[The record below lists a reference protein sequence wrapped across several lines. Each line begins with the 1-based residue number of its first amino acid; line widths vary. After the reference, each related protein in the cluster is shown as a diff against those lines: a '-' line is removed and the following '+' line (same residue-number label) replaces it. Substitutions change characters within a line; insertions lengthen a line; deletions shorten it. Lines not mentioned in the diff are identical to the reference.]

1 MPGPP
6 GKAGP
11 PGPPGKMPPEL
22 QERLEQLAAKAKALG
37 GAKNGA
43 VGTPGKNGPP
53 GPPGPDRVRW
63 ETVEVDSPDD
73 PRLKLWERQEVERQI
88 KEAQRHAFEKFARVR
103 SLTDVVRYPSL
114 PKLQGNFTPWANK
127 TGAAERTEGTG
138 ALAGAAGAAA
148 GGAAAAAAE
157 TASKIPKLAVLLQV
171 RDRYTES
178 LYEREHAL
186 MRLPAA
192 DRVLLQRGPSA
203 YDVEYDVE
211 EIRSRRGRAH
221 ADVPTKRDRSFKRNR
236 QLQFGRFDSNFGAG
250 VLAPLPRAGAFLQLG
265 TRRKRKI
272 MPLGGGGDES
282 APAGKTGTPGSP
294 GQNGQP
300 AAPGTNGGAGLAG
313 KPGTVSYAGPR
324 SGRGCLQINESF

>member
-114 PKLQGNFTPWANK
+114 PKLPGNFTPWANK
-127 TGAAERTEGTG
+127 TGGAAESTTRAASTTADDVTKKSSSNSSAAGASSGGAPSAEGTG
-138 ALAGAAGAAA
+138 ALAGAAAGVAATA
-148 GGAAAAAAE
+148 PAAAAAALAE
-157 TASKIPKLAVLLQV
+157 PPKVAILLQMERNSKRSYFPSEDHDQEFGNDLSIRTDLKTTV
-171 RDRYTES
+171 RGFMS
-178 LYEREHAL
+178 F
-186 MRLPAA
+186 
-192 DRVLLQRGPSA
+192 LQRRLQRELLAKS
-203 YDVEYDVE
+203 
-211 EIRSRRGRAH
+211 
-221 ADVPTKRDRSFKRNR
+221 VPPRLIST
-236 QLQFGRFDSNFGAG
+236 SNENSNLF
-250 VLAPLPRAGAFLQLG
+250 
-265 TRRKRKI
+265 
-272 MPLGGGGDES
+272 
-282 APAGKTGTPGSP
+282 
-294 GQNGQP
+294 
-300 AAPGTNGGAGLAG
+300 
-313 KPGTVSYAGPR
+313 
-324 SGRGCLQINESF
+324 C